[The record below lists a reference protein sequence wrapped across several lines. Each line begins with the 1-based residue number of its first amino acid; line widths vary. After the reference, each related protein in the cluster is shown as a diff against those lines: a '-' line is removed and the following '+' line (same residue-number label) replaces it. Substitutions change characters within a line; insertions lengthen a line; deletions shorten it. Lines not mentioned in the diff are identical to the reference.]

1 MEFYVQTLLQFI
13 LFTLFCEDGCAQVFD
28 LSLSIEEGLP
38 AKTIVGDIR
47 AGLPPKTQSSGFFI
61 SESRDSDVFRDF
73 EIDGDTGIIST
84 AVVLDRE
91 RTTKYEF
98 AAATLTGEVIKVII
112 EVKDVNDHSP
122 VFPVKTIELNVS
134 ELSLPGTCFELEGA
148 QDQDEGDYGIQ
159 GYRITHGDVRK
170 LFKVEIR
177 NSGGGMFSFDLIL
190 QARLDREIASFYS
203 FTIEAFDG
211 GLPPKTGQLQV
222 HITVLDEN
230 DNQPVFN
237 QTEYHAVVWEN
248 TPLMTPVCQVFA
260 TDPDLGSNGWVTYK
274 INRRQSDPNEFFVID
289 SSSGIISV
297 NTFLDYENQTFF
309 ELVVTAWDSGIQ
321 PESSSTFVSIKV
333 LDVND
338 NHPNIS
344 ILFLNEAGAPEVSEG
359 ARPGDY
365 VARIAV
371 SDPDLGDVKKIDVHL
386 QGGDGM
392 FSLKSTDD
400 FLYVLCVDGPLD
412 REVKDL
418 YELTVTARDFGSPP
432 LSSETTFQVQ
442 VTDVNDNPPVFD
454 QNIYEESIPE
464 DVHEG
469 TALFRVKATDRD
481 LEGDS
486 GIIYSIMQPEQEQ
499 LLNIDA
505 TSGLITTAAG
515 LDHEIETELR
525 FLVVATDGGS
535 PSMSSTASVTIH
547 VVDVNDN
554 KPIFKQQFYNITV
567 KEHTAVGTCI
577 LQVKIIITH
586 LFMNLYLNQ
595 FKNNMPL
602 LLFDSCQIH
611 SCFCLVRKNVLV
623 KSQSLSQY

>member
-1 MEFYVQTLLQFI
+1 MELYVRTFLQFL
-13 LFTLFCEDGCAQVFD
+13 LFTLFSEGGSAQVFN

-38 AKTIVGDIR
+38 PKTIVGDIR
-47 AGLPPKTQSSGFFI
+47 AGLPTKTQSSGFFI

-91 RTTKYEF
+91 RTNKYEF

-122 VFPVKTIELNVS
+122 VFPIKTIQLNVS
-134 ELSLPGTCFELEGA
+134 ELSPPGTRFELEGA

-159 GYRITHGDVRK
+159 GYRITDGDMRK
-170 LFKVEIR
+170 RFKVEIR
-177 NSGGGMFSFDLIL
+177 NSGGAMFSLDLIL
-190 QARLDREIASFYS
+190 QARLDREITDLYN

-211 GLPPKTGQLQV
+211 GRPPKTGQLQV

-237 QTEYHAVVWEN
+237 QTEYHAVVLESA
-248 TPLMTPVCQVFA
+248 PLMTPVCQVFA

-274 INRRQSDPNEFFVID
+274 ISRRQSDPNEFFVID
-289 SSSGIISV
+289 SSTGIISV
-297 NTFLDYENQTFF
+297 NKMLDYENQSSF
-309 ELVVTAWDSGIQ
+309 ELIVTAWDSGIQ
-321 PESSSTFVSIKV
+321 PESTSTFVSIKV

-359 ARPGDY
+359 AKPGDY

-371 SDPDLGDVKKIDVHL
+371 SDPDLGDVKRMDVHL
-386 QGGDGM
+386 QGGDGV

-412 REVKDL
+412 REIKDL
-418 YELTVTARDFGSPP
+418 YELTVTAIDFGSPP
-432 LSSETTFQVQ
+432 LSSEATFQVQ

-454 QNIYEESIPE
+454 QDIYEESIPE
-464 DVHEG
+464 DVREG

-481 LEGDS
+481 LGGNS
-486 GIIYSIMQPEQEQ
+486 QIIYSIMQSEQEQ

-515 LDHEIETELR
+515 LDHERETELR

-535 PSMSSTASVTIH
+535 PSLSSTATVTIH

-554 KPIFKQQFYNITV
+554 KPVFKQQFYNVTI

-577 LQVKIIITH
+577 LQ
-586 LFMNLYLNQ
+586 
-595 FKNNMPL
+595 
-602 LLFDSCQIH
+602 
-611 SCFCLVRKNVLV
+611 
-623 KSQSLSQY
+623 